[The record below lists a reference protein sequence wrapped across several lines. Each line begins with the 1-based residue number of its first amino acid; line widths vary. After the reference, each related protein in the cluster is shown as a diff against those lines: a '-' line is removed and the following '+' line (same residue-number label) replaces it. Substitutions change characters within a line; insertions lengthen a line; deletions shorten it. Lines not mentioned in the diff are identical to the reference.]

1 MDYSL
6 AVFNLLY
13 LNSLYE
19 QDEISKE
26 TYQSLRDKLVDEVVK
41 TLPPF
46 SKIVTEKDIYV

>member
-13 LNSLYE
+13 LNSLY
-19 QDEISKE
+19 DHNEISE
-26 TYQSLRDKLVDEVVK
+26 GIYQSLRDKLMEEIVK
-41 TLPPF
+41 TLSPF